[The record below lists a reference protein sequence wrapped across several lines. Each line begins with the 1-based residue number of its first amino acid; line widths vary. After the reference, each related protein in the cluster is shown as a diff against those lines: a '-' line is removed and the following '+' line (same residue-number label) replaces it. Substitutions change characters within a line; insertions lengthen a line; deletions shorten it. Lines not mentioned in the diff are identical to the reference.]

1 MFSECPVGILPVAL
15 RLFEILIVYGNPV
28 PLLMTGSPTSS
39 PCCDP
44 TVSQKFLRGPEHI
57 KAWLAGARHTQMLL
71 CRPVGRV
78 PLPTGSHPAWPRLM
92 QMFISTVRSSAGVFY
107 GYADQCEM
115 VYDCGLSPCC
125 RYPS

>member
-1 MFSECPVGILPVAL
+1 MAYIKKKKTWVGKQIEAGSILFSECPVGILPVAL

-39 PCCDP
+39 PYCDP

-57 KAWLAGARHTQMLL
+57 KAWLAGARHAQMLL

-78 PLPTGSHPAWPRLM
+78 PLPTGSHPRL
-92 QMFISTVRSSAGVFY
+92 A
-107 GYADQCEM
+107 
-115 VYDCGLSPCC
+115 
-125 RYPS
+125 